1 MSVSRD
7 EIGNV
12 RRFVVE
18 ALKAT
23 VALLKTVQAR

>member
-1 MSVSRD
+1 MSVSGG

-12 RRFVVE
+12 RRFIAE

-23 VALLKTVQAR
+23 VALLKTVQVR